1 MSDRVGTED
10 MGNWERTARRFDA
23 AILQE
28 AGAKALTPTLLHRLG
43 GRWAFCAIGFDLSR
57 LAWAKWRAH
66 RDHGTG
72 CKAYRQELRR
82 LAKAVGWYV
91 LACFGFGTMQ
101 RVKDYLYAGHPEP
114 PLSCASAH

>member
-1 MSDRVGTED
+1 MNDHVGSQD
-10 MGNWERTARRFDA
+10 IGCWERTARRFDA

-28 AGAKALTPTLLHRLG
+28 AGARALAPTFLHRLG
-43 GRWAFCAIGFDLSR
+43 GRAVFAAIGFDLMR

-82 LAKAVGWYV
+82 LLKAVGWYV
-91 LACFGFGTMQ
+91 LACFGIGNMQ
-101 RVKDYLYAGHPEP
+101 RVKDFVYAGHPEP
-114 PLSCASAH
+114 PLSCAAAS